1 MIKKKVIL
9 YNIRD
14 GKRGGIREVD
24 MKTPNLQNSLSPLR
38 ENQFITQNSAEFSL
52 WTSIVPREYDMI

>member
-1 MIKKKVIL
+1 M
-9 YNIRD
+9 
-14 GKRGGIREVD
+14 GIREVD

-52 WTSIVPREYDMI
+52 CTSIVPREYDMI